1 MTKIRM
7 TEIISFENMDIRS
20 LILFRASDFVIRA
33 FCWFCSFFGCLLKTT
48 DALAYMR
55 PKQDNVILV
64 LEGGIYYV

>member
-1 MTKIRM
+1 MAKIRM

-33 FCWFCSFFGCLLKTT
+33 FCWFCSFFGSLLKTT
-48 DALAYMR
+48 DALVCIQ

-64 LEGGIYYV
+64 FEGGMYYV